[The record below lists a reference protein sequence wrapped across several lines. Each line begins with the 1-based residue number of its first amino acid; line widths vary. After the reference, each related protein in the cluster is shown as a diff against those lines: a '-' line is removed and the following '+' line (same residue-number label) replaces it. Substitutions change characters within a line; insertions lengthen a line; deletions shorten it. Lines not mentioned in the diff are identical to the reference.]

1 MKKYFLIAPVFLV
14 SLLIILFYIV
24 RNIEIS
30 KSIDEFT
37 DIKQLSYELE
47 LISQKQTIIL
57 NKLDTLKNYDEM
69 VAINQNFQ
77 NRFTYYFQR
86 IEKIEDKKLA
96 RLFKK
101 IQEKNTYL
109 QLLHE
114 DLKTDTAVM
123 KNSLA
128 WLEKE
133 YKSYLFKEGEE
144 SMDKEFL
151 LYMFGVLNSK
161 NESIK
166 PQEIPSQMAQKELL
180 QKHLHLLYEVKK
192 SIQNIHKEIQKNNT
206 TVVLD
211 AVVLHTHRQL
221 NHLHKEIESIIQIL
235 SLSAIFL
242 LVFGFIVY
250 IREVVVSLEAQKLRN
265 ELQQFFDA
273 LNESAIVSK
282 TDPKGVIT
290 YVNQK
295 FCDVSGYSKEELIG
309 QSHNI
314 VRHPDMPREVFKEL
328 WKTLQNKKVFKAT
341 IKNRTK
347 DGGFYF
353 VDTSIMPI
361 LDLDGTIEEYLG
373 VRYDVTE
380 LIKARDMAISGEKAK
395 SEFLSNMSHELRTP
409 LNAIVGF
416 SSILSRTIK
425 EAKHLKYLSNIQE
438 SSANLIGL
446 INDILDLSKLQSGN
460 FSLSFHAFN
469 LKESIQIL
477 LERFTTLIENSA
489 LDFQVSIEEN
499 ANVSLSGDWLRI
511 SQIIS
516 NLVSN
521 AIKFTPQGKKIEFK
535 VAYKDSKLLV
545 NVIDEGIGLSQEAQ
559 EKIFKPFEQA
569 DNSTTRTYGGTGL
582 GLSIVLNLVKQM
594 QGEISLTSVE
604 GKGSNF
610 GVSLPLQELQ
620 KPDVLEALV
629 DETQEREALY
639 GHVLIA
645 EDNKTNQMLIKVFME
660 EFGLSY
666 KIANDGVEAVD
677 MFGCEKFDL
686 VLMDENMPNLGGCE
700 AMKRIHSLYGYEV
713 PIIALTANAMTG
725 DRERFI
731 KEGMTDYI
739 SKPIDDDVLYSVIK
753 KCLS

>member
-96 RLFKK
+96 RLFKE

-242 LVFGFIVY
+242 LVFCFIVY

-290 YVNQK
+290 YVNTK

-314 VRHPDMPREVFKEL
+314 IRHPDMPREVFKEL

-347 DGGFYF
+347 DNGFYF

>member
-144 SMDKEFL
+144 SIDKEFL

-242 LVFGFIVY
+242 LVFCFIVY

>member
-347 DGGFYF
+347 DNGFYF

>member
-96 RLFKK
+96 RLFKE

-242 LVFGFIVY
+242 LVFCFIVY

-314 VRHPDMPREVFKEL
+314 IRHPDMPREVFKEL

-347 DGGFYF
+347 DNGFYF

-545 NVIDEGIGLSQEAQ
+545 NVNDEGIGLSQEAQ

>member
-144 SMDKEFL
+144 SIDKEFL

-347 DGGFYF
+347 DNGFYF

>member
-144 SMDKEFL
+144 SIDKEFL

-242 LVFGFIVY
+242 LVFCFIVY

-290 YVNQK
+290 YVNTK

-314 VRHPDMPREVFKEL
+314 IRHPDMPREVFKEL

-361 LDLDGTIEEYLG
+361 LDLDGTIKEYLG

>member
-144 SMDKEFL
+144 SIDKEFL

-242 LVFGFIVY
+242 LVFCFIVY

-290 YVNQK
+290 YVNTK

-314 VRHPDMPREVFKEL
+314 IRHPDMPREVFKEL

>member
-144 SMDKEFL
+144 SIDKEFL

-242 LVFGFIVY
+242 LVFCFIVY

-314 VRHPDMPREVFKEL
+314 IRHPDMPREVFKEL

-347 DGGFYF
+347 DNGFYF